1 MSHEEFQQQH
11 HSAEMHEE
19 GEEGE
24 PWLVS
29 YADMMTLLFGF
40 FVLMYTFASAKL
52 QDDSE
57 QWIRV
62 KKELAAFFGG
72 EESQEQSDKNVGDSK
87 ELFSPNVGI
96 EVGSQA
102 GAKSDS
108 KGIFEQPRN
117 DVESD
122 GDEKN
127 KYILGGTYV
136 SPGTD
141 IADSEIQ
148 SILDLKKLVDSEKS
162 LELIISNDALFKTG
176 SKEISERGHTVIKN
190 ICTKLS
196 TIRFP
201 YFLGVTSFSQSE
213 LQSSTKLGAR
223 NQPPISSPSLLT
235 FERSSLLVN
244 QFSKCTD
251 ADKNKPMLSAMGV
264 GYVPKIKNLKGVLSE
279 GVILRVSIT
288 PE

>member
-52 QDDSE
+52 QDDSD
-57 QWIRV
+57 QWIRI

-72 EESQEQSDKNVGDSK
+72 EENQKRIDKNLGDSK

-96 EVGSQA
+96 EVGNQA
-102 GAKSDS
+102 GKKSDS
-108 KGIFEQPRN
+108 KGIFEQPRD
-117 DVESD
+117 DVESEVD
-122 GDEKN
+122 KDN
-127 KYILGGTYV
+127 KYILSGTYV
-136 SPGTD
+136 SPGSD
-141 IADSEIQ
+141 LSDSEIQ
-148 SILDLKKLVDSEKS
+148 SILDLKKLADSEKS
-162 LELIISNDALFKTG
+162 LELIISNNALFKTG

-190 ICTKLS
+190 ICRKLS
-196 TIRFP
+196 AIPFP

-213 LQSSTKLGAR
+213 VQSSKTLDNR
-223 NQPPISSPSLLT
+223 NQPPMSPPSLLT

-244 QFSKCTD
+244 QFSKCTVQY
-251 ADKNKPMLSAMGV
+251 KNKPMLSAMGV
-264 GYVPKIKNLKGVLSE
+264 GYVPKIKKLKGVLSE